1 LYERKV
7 KIKYKEVTL
16 MSIFSI
22 TLLLLL
28 LAAIMTHITVT
39 ESFLDFVSA
48 QPVGNITASSLP
60 LPVILIHGWA
70 SDASVWDEW
79 SELLGNDGIQFF
91 PITFEG
97 DDECGTSNDHAQE
110 LVTIV
115 EQIKEMTGQDKVNI
129 VGHSKG
135 GLDAR
140 VYLDLSNTD
149 NVANLVMI
157 GTPNAG
163 SLIAIGSN
171 ICAPAVDDL
180 VPGSEA
186 TMAER
191 NLNTKYHTIA
201 GDWLPPLGN
210 WVIPGHDDGYVAIS
224 SVESQPYFK
233 NLGHTNDYHL
243 NLVDENEYNL
253 AKQILK

>member
-1 LYERKV
+1 
-7 KIKYKEVTL
+7 

-22 TLLLLL
+22 TLLLL
-28 LAAIMTHITVT
+28 AAFMTHITVA
-39 ESFLDFVSA
+39 ESFFDFVSA
-48 QPVGNITASSLP
+48 QPDENITAAAEARP
-60 LPVILIHGWA
+60 LPVILIHGWND
-70 SDASVWDEW
+70 DASVWDEW

-91 PITFEG
+91 PITFET

-110 LVTIV
+110 LVTII

-140 VYLDLSNTD
+140 VYLDLSKTD
-149 NVANLVMI
+149 SVANLIMI

-163 SLIAIGSN
+163 SPIAIGSF
-171 ICAPAVDDL
+171 ICTPAVFDL
-180 VPGSEA
+180 VPGSDA

-191 NLNTKYHTIA
+191 NLKTKYYTIA
-201 GDWLPPLGN
+201 GDWFPLVGGN
-210 WVIPGHDDGYVAIS
+210 FIIPGNDDGWVAIS
-224 SVESQPYFK
+224 SVESKPYFT
-233 NLGHTNDYHL
+233 NLGHTNDHHL

>member
-1 LYERKV
+1 
-7 KIKYKEVTL
+7 

-28 LAAIMTHITVT
+28 VAAIMTHITVT
-39 ESFLDFVSA
+39 ESFFDFVSA

-91 PITFEG
+91 PITFET
-97 DDECGTSNDHAQE
+97 DDKCGTSIDHAQE
-110 LVTIV
+110 LVTII

-140 VYLDLSNTD
+140 VYLDLSKTD
-149 NVANLVMI
+149 SVANLIMI

-163 SLIAIGSN
+163 SPIAIGSI
-171 ICAPAVDDL
+171 ICAPAVFDL
-180 VPGSEA
+180 VPFSDA
-186 TMAER
+186 TMAKR
-191 NLNTKYHTIA
+191 NLNTKYNTIA
-201 GDWLPPLGN
+201 GDWARPFGN
-210 WVIPGHDDGYVAIS
+210 PKIPGHDDGLVAIS
-224 SVESQPYFK
+224 SVESQSYFN
-233 NLGHTNDYHL
+233 NLGHTNDHHF

>member
-1 LYERKV
+1 
-7 KIKYKEVTL
+7 
-16 MSIFSI
+16 MSIFSM

-39 ESFLDFVSA
+39 ESFFDFVNA

-60 LPVILIHGWA
+60 LPVILIHGWN

-79 SELLGNDGIQFF
+79 SKLLGNDGIQFF
-91 PITFEG
+91 PITFET

-110 LVTIV
+110 LVTIT

-149 NVANLVMI
+149 NVANLIMI

-171 ICAPAVDDL
+171 ICAPAVHDL

-210 WVIPGHDDGYVAIS
+210 WVIPGHDDGFVAIS
-224 SVESQPYFK
+224 SVESQPYFN
-233 NLGHTNDYHL
+233 NLGHTNDHHF